1 MATPSN
7 YFIDEKLPGSVH
19 ELTKFVYST
28 KEKGQHDNLILR
40 TVTDL
45 VANQS
50 RSDQEQKRMFE
61 NMNIHMGRWL
71 DIKSDSVINIRL
83 DDKTTI
89 AYGRDKV
96 HNFPYLDQITGSI
109 ASDFKN
115 RPKKEKIIDHS
126 KNAMLSRKER
136 QKAVIKN
143 KLQEIFVKPL
153 VAQATQQVDAKYG
166 DPLNL
171 GEEELSQRQSDINN
185 IVTSSL
191 SDEVKNLMEN
201 DKLDTEALMM
211 RLKEISYMRNGM
223 DDKFNL
229 GIDFMIT
236 CGEEAY
242 RKEIGF
248 KEVYMKPISI
258 PDLSYDLSYRSPF
271 FEDGLW
277 ANERNYLSPMEVVQ
291 ECYHVLKNKDWDTIH
306 RMFTAIPTGG
316 LHGTDADV
324 VYSRLGGANI
334 DQSQSYTIPI
344 RGGVVDHA
352 SQEFVPS
359 MIDGRNGVLWASAF
373 MNKMGGALA
382 ERRMG
387 LAVEYP
393 TWRWTVPAKIV
404 TRVVGNK
411 IVEFVRGEH
420 YRFDK
425 MNGDIKIRDTVMP
438 QTFCAKRY
446 AGFLY
451 ADMGPVIGQYTDPYD
466 TSNPKLNIY
475 GGVYNNMMNNVK
487 NLSMMDPAKIYQM
500 RFNNI
505 QESIGEAIQSNLG
518 SVLLVNKK
526 TFDGSGGPQGFF
538 DMMYKLKTIVTEDE
552 EFGGNEKNAGT
563 RAVLMQSGISIPEY
577 TSLAQY
583 YEQMMI
589 KTLRYNPAKMGN
601 SGQYENQA
609 NIQASLAAPDRQ
621 LGRYYDINLQ
631 IRKNTM
637 QGLTQAAFITYIDNE
652 EMLENYL
659 DESLMAHYKG
669 NYDELLGTIFE
680 YKVESSVE
688 DIRNLERAKEMLLN
702 YMATGGNF
710 ETMTEAIESK
720 DMPSLKEKAKAE
732 RLYTERREMEKRRH
746 EQDLATQNNASA
758 EKRQTEVLDRQ
769 YELEYEKIDAGKEK
783 AYINSMQM
791 ANANDINGDG
801 KADQIQRDEENRLFE
816 KSMHD
821 DQMGIEKEKLEI
833 AKEKVNAD
841 IYKADKMAENK
852 KSEKK

>member
-1 MATPSN
+1 MGATSK
-7 YFIDEKLPGSVH
+7 YFIDSETPGSVH

-28 KEKGQHDNLILR
+28 KEKGAHDNEIMR

-45 VANQS
+45 VANQT
-50 RSDQEQKRMFE
+50 REQKDQNRMFE
-61 NMNIHMGRWL
+61 NMNIHMGRWP
-71 DIKSDSVINIRL
+71 DIKNDSIINIKL
-83 DDKTTI
+83 DEKTTI
-89 AYGRDKV
+89 SYGRDKV
-96 HNFPYLDQITGSI
+96 HNFPYMDQITGCI
-109 ASDFKN
+109 TSDFKN
-115 RPKKEKIIDHS
+115 RPKTEKIIDHS
-126 KNAMLSRKER
+126 KNAMISRKEK
-136 QKAVIKN
+136 QKAVIKS
-143 KLQEIFVKPL
+143 KIQEIFVKPL
-153 VAQATQQVDAKYG
+153 IAKATQQIDAQYG
-166 DPLNL
+166 DPLSLN
-171 GEEELSQRQSDINN
+171 EEALSQRQSDINN

-191 SDEVKNLMEN
+191 SEEVKNLLEN
-201 DKLDTEALMM
+201 DKLQTEALMM
-211 RLKEISYMRNGM
+211 RLKEIAYMRNDM
-223 DDKFNL
+223 DNKFNS

-258 PDLSYDLSYRSPF
+258 PDLAYDLSYRSSF

-291 ECYHVLKNKDWDTIH
+291 ECYHQLKNKDWDTIH
-306 RMFTAIPTGG
+306 RMFTAVPTGG
-316 LHGTDADV
+316 LHGTGADI

-334 DQSQSYTIPI
+334 DQSISYTIPI

-352 SQEFVPS
+352 AQEFKPAVA
-359 MIDGRNGVLWASAF
+359 DGRNGVLWASAF
-373 MNKMGGALA
+373 MNKMGGVLS

-387 LAVEYP
+387 MAVEYP
-393 TWRWTVPAKIV
+393 TWRWTVPAFLV
-404 TRVVGNK
+404 TRIVGNK
-411 IVEFVRGEH
+411 KVEFIRGEH
-420 YRFDK
+420 YEMDK
-425 MNGDIKIRDTVMP
+425 MNGDIEIRKIVIP
-438 QTFCAKRY
+438 QTYCAKRY
-446 AGFLY
+446 AGTLY
-451 ADMGPVIGQYTDPYD
+451 TDMGPVIGQYTDPYD
-466 TSNPKLNIY
+466 ISNPKLNIY

-518 SVLLVNKK
+518 SILVVNKK
-526 TFDGSGGPQGFF
+526 TFNGSGGPQGFF
-538 DMMYKLKTIVTEDE
+538 DMLYKLKTIVSEDE
-552 EFGGNEKNAGT
+552 DFSSNDTSKGI
-563 RAVLMQSGISIPEY
+563 RPVQLHSGISIPEY

-637 QGLTQAAFITYIDNE
+637 QGLTQAAFVTYIDNK

-659 DESLMAHYKG
+659 DESLMAHYEG
-669 NYDELLGTIFE
+669 NYEELLGTIFE

-710 ETMTEAIESK
+710 ETMSEAIESK
-720 DMPSLKEKAKAE
+720 DMPTLKEKAKAE
-732 RLYTERREMEKRRH
+732 RLYTERKNMEQRRH
-746 EQDLATQNNASA
+746 EQDLADKNNASL
-758 EKRQTEVLDRQ
+758 EKRQTELLDRKDK
-769 YELEYEKIDAGKEK
+769 LEYEKIDSGKEK

-791 ANANDINGDG
+791 ANANDIDGDG
-801 KADQIQRDEENRLFE
+801 KADQIERDDNKIEFQ
-816 KSMHD
+816 KSVHN
-821 DQMGIEKEKLEI
+821 DQMQIEKEKLEI
-833 AKEKVNAD
+833 QKEKVNAD

-852 KSEKK
+852 KIEKK

>member
-1 MATPSN
+1 MGVSN
-7 YFIDEKLPGSVH
+7 YFIDEKVPGTVK

-28 KEKGQHDNLILR
+28 KEKGAHDNLILR

-50 RSDQEQKRMFE
+50 RHPDEQKRMFE
-61 NMNIHMGRWL
+61 NMNIHMGRWP
-71 DIKSDSVINIRL
+71 DVKSDSVINIRL
-83 DDKTTI
+83 DKDTNI
-89 AYGRDKV
+89 SYGRDKV

-115 RPKKEKIIDHS
+115 RPKKEKIIDFS
-126 KNAMLSRKER
+126 KNAMITRKDR
-136 QKAVIKN
+136 QKAVIKA

-166 DPLNL
+166 DPLSL
-171 GEEELSQRQSDINN
+171 GEEQLSQRQSDIDN

-191 SDEVKNLMEN
+191 SEEVKNLMEN
-201 DKLDTEALMM
+201 DKLDTETLMM
-211 RLKEISYMRNGM
+211 RIKEIAYMRNKM
-223 DDKFNL
+223 ENQYNN
-229 GIDFMIT
+229 GIEFMIT

-242 RKEIGF
+242 RKDVSF

-334 DQSQSYTIPI
+334 DQSISYTNQI

-352 SQEFVPS
+352 SQEFIPA
-359 MIDGRNGVLWASAF
+359 MLDGRNGVLWANAF

-382 ERRMG
+382 ERKMG
-387 LAVEYP
+387 IPVEYP
-393 TWRWTVPAKIV
+393 TWRWTVPAVKV
-404 TRVVGNK
+404 ERVVGNK
-411 IVEFVRGEH
+411 IVEFIRGEH
-420 YRFDK
+420 YKKDK
-425 MNGDIKIRDTVMP
+425 MNGDLKVTDTIIP

-446 AGFLY
+446 GGLIY
-451 ADMGPVIGQYTDPYD
+451 TDMMPVIGQYTDPYD
-466 TSNPKLNIY
+466 ISNPKLNIY
-475 GGVYNNMMNNVK
+475 GGVYNNMLNNVK

-518 SVLLVNKK
+518 SILVVNKK

-538 DMMYKLKTIVTEDE
+538 DMLYKLKTIVSEDE
-552 EFGGNEKNAGT
+552 DFSKTDSAANT
-563 RAVLMQSGISIPEY
+563 RSIQMQSGISIPEY

-631 IRKNTM
+631 IRQNTM
-637 QGLTQAAFITYIDNE
+637 QALTQAAFIKYIDNKD
-652 EMLENYL
+652 MLENYL
-659 DESLMAHYKG
+659 DESLMAHYEE

-732 RLYTERREMEKRRH
+732 RLYTERKNMEQRRH
-746 EQDLATQNNASA
+746 EQDLAAKNNASA
-758 EKRQTEVLDRQ
+758 EKRQTEMLDKQ
-769 YELEYEKIDAGKEK
+769 YTLEYEKIDAGKEK

-791 ANANDINGDG
+791 ANANDIDQDG
-801 KADQIQRDEENRLFE
+801 KPDQIARDERMREFDE
-816 KSMHD
+816 KVHN
-821 DQMGIEKEKLEI
+821 DQMDIEKEKLEI
-833 AKEKVNAD
+833 QKEKVNAD
-841 IYKADKMAENK
+841 IYKADKMSENK